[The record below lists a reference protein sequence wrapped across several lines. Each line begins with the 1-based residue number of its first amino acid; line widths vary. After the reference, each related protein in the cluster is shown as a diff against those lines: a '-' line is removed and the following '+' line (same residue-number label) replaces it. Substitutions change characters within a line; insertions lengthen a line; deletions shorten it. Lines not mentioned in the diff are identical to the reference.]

1 MIVSTWLAD
10 GKVPGVHSV
19 TNPIGVEVEPNF
31 AFASQVAQEDG
42 FTLWTIIVI
51 IHQGNLSKDE
61 ITNMG
66 ITFDAKPD
74 VPGPDDLTQAKADA
88 AKAVNEYKTTE
99 IAALTGDDAAA
110 AEKAKTD
117 ALAAIEAAESVDAV
131 NKAVAD
137 YKAAIDALTAVEAS
151 KLSVKAFGENR
162 AELQD
167 KIYGKRVDELQ
178 DGITATLDGTT
189 YTLEGTVYHVIDWE
203 AAYGTSGDEDGYFVA
218 LKMGYPG
225 RSPESIRV
233 EKFNGSGFAPVN
245 DETTSSGSGTAWT
258 TTDKETGIKYGLIV
272 RKLVLGTDNKFKN
285 FTVKAGGET
294 YTFDT
299 SKLVPTGQ
307 SGVAG
312 DLIVAVATDDMV
324 KPNDTVIGSGDG
336 QKLISD
342 LHQSD
347 VAVTFD
353 GTRTFTVTGTVNYVT
368 DFSKW
373 SSNTKYQNGNY
384 VALKFA
390 YPGVTPEDIKITNP
404 ATGGADA
411 VGNEEGDGTDADGN
425 VYGIVVCRLTKLAS
439 GGYKPINIA
448 VAGKTYTVK
457 MEVTCVQPSEDLVIR
472 AATDDD
478 EWVTPILG
486 GNPGGKKVSELH
498 DGEIA
503 ITGPV
508 DNKYTVTGAVN
519 YVTGFTAWAG
529 NEDDEDAAKGNFIAL
544 TFDYPDPTQITIGS
558 KPLEAD
564 GVLVWKITPQED
576 GTVKP
581 ITFTVS
587 GATYTID
594 LNNVDRHLAGDL
606 IFTVN
611 RTGELGDE
619 FGNKDRSALVGDD
632 FEIVKENGKWV
643 AKGTVLYNKW
653 DAGWADS
660 YNPGY
665 YVVCTPVATDGS
677 DVMLWSS
684 AESGNDGFVNLNHDE
699 LVWQIGNAAGKRA
712 EKLRFKVWDQEID
725 VDLSGLIFDA
735 ELEVTDG
742 SDNGFMTI
750 DADERKI
757 QALDP
762 VDVIEDKADPRIV
775 LTGEVFYQE
784 RWTEWSDDDSLN
796 SGYFVALNFAT
807 PGDGTA
813 VVKNGLNQAAADADL
828 NGETLVLKI
837 AAADGTILTP
847 DRTIQ
852 IIHESD
858 VQKEYTFD
866 LSQLNLI
873 DANGEIVGK

>member
-1 MIVSTWLAD
+1 M
-10 GKVPGVHSV
+10 
-19 TNPIGVEVEPNF
+19 
-31 AFASQVAQEDG
+31 
-42 FTLWTIIVI
+42 
-51 IHQGNLSKDE
+51 
-61 ITNMG
+61 
-66 ITFDAKPD
+66 
-74 VPGPDDLTQAKADA
+74 
-88 AKAVNEYKTTE
+88 
-99 IAALTGDDAAA
+99 
-110 AEKAKTD
+110 
-117 ALAAIEAAESVDAV
+117 
-131 NKAVAD
+131 
-137 YKAAIDALTAVEAS
+137 
-151 KLSVKAFGENR
+151 
-162 AELQD
+162 
-167 KIYGKRVDELQ
+167 
-178 DGITATLDGTT
+178 
-189 YTLEGTVYHVIDWE
+189 
-203 AAYGTSGDEDGYFVA
+203 
-218 LKMGYPG
+218 
-225 RSPESIRV
+225 
-233 EKFNGSGFAPVN
+233 
-245 DETTSSGSGTAWT
+245 
-258 TTDKETGIKYGLIV
+258 
-272 RKLVLGTDNKFKN
+272 
-285 FTVKAGGET
+285 
-294 YTFDT
+294 
-299 SKLVPTGQ
+299 
-307 SGVAG
+307 
-312 DLIVAVATDDMV
+312 
-324 KPNDTVIGSGDG
+324 IGSGDG

-411 VGNEEGDGTDADGN
+411 VGNKEGDGTDADGN

-519 YVTGFTAWAG
+519 YVTGFTTWVG

-643 AKGTVLYNKW
+643 AKGTVLYNNW
-653 DAGWADS
+653 TAGWAES
-660 YNPGY
+660 YSPGY

-677 DVMLWSS
+677 EVKLWSS
-684 AESGNDGFVNLNHDE
+684 AAGENGDFVSLNHDE

-712 EKLRFKVWDQEID
+712 EKLRFKVWGQEID

-742 SDNGFMTI
+742 SNDGFMTI
-750 DADERKI
+750 DGDKRKI

-796 SGYFVALNFAT
+796 SGYFVALDFAT
-807 PGDGTA
+807 PGDGKA
-813 VVKNGLNQAAADADL
+813 VVKNGLNQAAADNNL

-852 IIHESD
+852 IIHESN

-866 LSQLNLI
+866 LSRLNLI